1 MTETKVLKKRG
12 LVWGLLFF
20 VVVEAIIII
29 ANSLIQKSFR
39 IGWSISTY
47 VGLQTWSAVVFAL
60 SNCVVAGLL
69 AQYLWKLGRAWSMPR
84 LYYYC
89 CFLAIVGLIWLSF
102 CPVGY
107 FDVGGQTSIIS
118 FAHQIA
124 SRLMFIM
131 MLLVA
136 VMLAGRSKS
145 TPRSQAALAVFVVYA
160 FVCVAGYMTE
170 AVWFMP
176 VIMVYETLY
185 IVGFVSALIISE

>member
-1 MTETKVLKKRG
+1 MPETNGLKKRR

-20 VVVEAIIII
+20 VAVEVIVILV
-29 ANSLIQKSFR
+29 NSLIQKSFR
-39 IGWSISTY
+39 VDWSISTY
-47 VGLQTWSAVVFAL
+47 VGLQTWSVVVFAL

-69 AQYLWKLGRAWSMPR
+69 AQYLWKLGRAWEMPR

-89 CFLAIVGLIWLSF
+89 CFLAIVGLVWLSF

-107 FDVGGQTSIIS
+107 FDVDGQRSVIS

-136 VMLAGRSKS
+136 VMLAGRSKG
-145 TPRSQAALAVFVVYA
+145 TPRSQAALAAYVVYA
-160 FVCVAGYMTE
+160 FICMAGYMTE
-170 AVWFMP
+170 AVWFTP
-176 VIMVYETLY
+176 VLMVYETLY
-185 IVGFVSALIISE
+185 IVGFVSSLIISE

>member
-1 MTETKVLKKRG
+1 MTETKGLRKRG

-20 VVVEAIIII
+20 VVVEVTIILV
-29 ANSLIQKSFR
+29 NSLLQKSFR
-39 IGWSISTY
+39 IDWSISTY

-69 AQYLWKLGRAWSMPR
+69 AQYLWKLGRAWEMPR

-102 CPVGY
+102 CPIGY
-107 FDVGGQTSIIS
+107 FDVGEKESVIS

-136 VMLAGRSKS
+136 VMLSGRSKG
-145 TPRSQAALAVFVVYA
+145 TPRSQAALAAFVVYA
-160 FVCVAGYMTE
+160 FVCMAGYMTR
-170 AVWFMP
+170 AVWFTP
-176 VIMVYETLY
+176 LLMVYETLY
-185 IVGFVSALIISE
+185 IVGFVGTLLISE